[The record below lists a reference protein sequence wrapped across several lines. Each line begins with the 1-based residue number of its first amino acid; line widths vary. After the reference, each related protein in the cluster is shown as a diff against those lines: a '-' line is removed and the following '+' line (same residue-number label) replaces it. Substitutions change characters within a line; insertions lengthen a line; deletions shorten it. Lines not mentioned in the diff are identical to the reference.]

1 MNGKTA
7 VAVVCGLLAA
17 PAMAMQ
23 GSANSEE
30 GYSFGSGETL
40 RMNGKQQAPSPQAAT
55 PAGGA
60 SQKSSPTASTQGE
73 AAGAKD
79 KAAKTPKHKKAKAR
93 KPKAKKPSA
102 SKTPKK
108 SKKPSASLMGE
119 QGRTGGVQED
129 HPGVSRNV
137 TPRVLL

>member
-17 PAMAMQ
+17 PALAMQ

-30 GYSFGSGETL
+30 GYSFGPGETL
-40 RMNGKQQAPSPQAAT
+40 RLGGKQQAQSPQAAT
-55 PAGGA
+55 QGSGA
-60 SQKSSPTASTQGE
+60 SKTSSQTPSTQ
-73 AAGAKD
+73 AGTD
-79 KAAKTPKHKKAKAR
+79 GKAQVQKAPKAPKGKHKAR

-102 SKTPKK
+102 SKAPKK
-108 SKKPSASLMGE
+108 AKPSASLMGD
-119 QGRTGGVQED
+119 QGRTGGGRED

-137 TPRVLL
+137 TPRALL